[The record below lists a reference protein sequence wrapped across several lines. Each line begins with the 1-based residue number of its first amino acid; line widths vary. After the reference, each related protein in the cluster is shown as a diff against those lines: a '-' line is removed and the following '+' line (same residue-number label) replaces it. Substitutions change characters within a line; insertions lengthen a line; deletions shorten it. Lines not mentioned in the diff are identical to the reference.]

1 MADSKNT
8 DTITLLPYGDRE
20 LFHAQGQDGSWSLP
34 LYIDWKH
41 DKVSDRHYALVMPA
55 VGLYT
60 SQALTLIALLQV
72 HDIQGRKDQWV
83 IPRKIAETLLI
94 KAPGITPLRYYKWP
108 DETMP
113 PLPAYKETKLLSETP
128 VLETGRNGNEA
139 FISHIASVW
148 GIQSSVVKIVFKAI
162 AEEAPKWMMENR
174 QALELGFCRLVAV
187 PFRANWKEIVA
198 FKFRKWKLMSIF
210 NSPQK
215 DQREALE
222 EAGMPAAMCSLHNI
236 GLDHGKGHVHYTLEA
251 IPTKKFEKAV
261 KLVEGRRLACGRTSY
276 VAQYEKSVEKLYHHL
291 LDALETYLRKT
302 SAPFAKVSASCHS
315 SVIRFMPAITSKVKV
330 RNTALNQI
338 PCHIIPPASPF
349 SVFSEE
355 GDANLIQATPPP
367 MQTLLPVPQ
376 TADDV
381 WKLEEQ
387 NDVDEPEDGEE
398 GSPRLLVRHDAEI
411 KVSGEPML
419 PEPETSTCNPSGLA

>member
-302 SAPFAKVSASCHS
+302 AAPFAKVSACGDS

-349 SVFSEE
+349 SVFGEE
-355 GDANLIQATPPP
+355 GDANLVQSSPPP
-367 MQTLLPVPQ
+367 LPSQMSGLLQ
-376 TADDV
+376 AADDMRQ
-381 WKLEEQ
+381 LEES
-387 NDVDEPEDGEE
+387 DGVDEQAGAE
-398 GSPRLLVRHDAEI
+398 GAAGLLVRYDPEG
-411 KVSGEPML
+411 KVSVEPVL
-419 PEPETSTCNPSGLA
+419 PEPETTGWNTSGLA